1 MKAVSLQSGS
11 NGNCIYV
18 ETDDVRILFDAGISG
33 IQAENRLKTI
43 GRDIRDVDCVI
54 ISHDHSD
61 HTRCAGIFSRK
72 YDLDVR
78 MTPKTYSTVNSR
90 GLCGRFQNI
99 SHFNAGEV
107 IRFNNTVIETVPTP
121 HDGVDGVVF
130 VVDDSR
136 RRLGVLTDLGHVFDG
151 LPELLMSLDGV
162 YLESNYDVS
171 MLENGPYPAF
181 LKKRITG
188 DGGHIS
194 NIEAAD
200 LLSPAFGRK
209 LKWASLAHLSE
220 QNNDPE
226 TALDTHR
233 NILGNNVELS
243 VASRYRVSSILSL

>member
-18 ETDDVRILFDAGISG
+18 ETDDVRILLDAGISG
-33 IQAENRLKTI
+33 IKAENRLKTI
-43 GRDIRDVDCVI
+43 GRDIRDIDCVV

-72 YDLDVR
+72 YDLNVW
-78 MTPKTYSTVNSR
+78 MTPTTYSTVDSR
-90 GLCGRFQNI
+90 GFCGLFRNL
-99 SHFNAGEV
+99 SHFNAGESV
-107 IRFNNTVIETVPTP
+107 RFGKTVIETFPTP
-121 HDGVDGVVF
+121 HDGVDGVAF

-136 RRLGVLTDLGHVFDG
+136 NRLGVLTDLGHVFDG
-151 LPELLMSLDGV
+151 LQELIMGLDGV
-162 YLESNYDVS
+162 FLESNYDVS

-194 NIEAAD
+194 NIEAAG
-200 LLSPAFGRK
+200 LLLPAFSQK

-220 QNNDPE
+220 QNNDPQ
-226 TALDTHR
+226 TAIDTHR
-233 NILGNNVELS
+233 DVLGNNVELS
-243 VASRYRVSSILSL
+243 VASRYRVSSLLSL